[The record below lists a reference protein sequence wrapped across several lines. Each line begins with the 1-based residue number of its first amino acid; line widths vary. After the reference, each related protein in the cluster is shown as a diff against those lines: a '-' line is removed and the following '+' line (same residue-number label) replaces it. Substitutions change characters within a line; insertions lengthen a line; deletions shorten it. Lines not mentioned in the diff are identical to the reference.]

1 MVHRGPDDGGEYF
14 DDEQGL
20 GMGFRR
26 LSVIDL
32 SAAGHQPMANE
43 DGTIWLA
50 FNGEIYNFQELRRD
64 LLASGHAFRSRT
76 DSEVILHQYEESGMR
91 CTDYLNGMFAFALW
105 DRRSRRLLLA
115 RDRLGKKPLYYYDDG
130 KRLIY
135 ASELKAI
142 LVNRIVPR
150 DLDGDALGEYLSR
163 GYVSAPRTIFRSVQQ
178 LLPAHWMVFENGES
192 KAERYWDWL
201 PAFRS
206 DQTLTE
212 EEWTQK
218 VQSILKTVVRERLN
232 SDVSLGAFLSG
243 GIDSSAVVATMAHL
257 GHQPI
262 RTFSI
267 GFRDQDY
274 DELPYAR
281 MVAKQFA
288 TDHHEFYLE
297 PESVRELLPRLINQ
311 FDEPL
316 ADASALPTYYLSK
329 VARREVTVCLS
340 GDGGDEACAGHDRY
354 VQSFREQ
361 TVDCVPMALRRL
373 LLAPARILPWGVPG
387 RRLASRLAL
396 GPVQRYVSAVTHIPQ
411 ELLTQLLTPEA
422 SRWIGVSA
430 IRNRFWSRSGAVS
443 SLFSGWEA
451 AHSVDGSPVVTGKA
465 GIVFTLSLTSAE
477 ESQETDS
484 PDGLSVMRILMLAS
498 PPGIRGPIPKLTP
511 VLLAAL
517 QSLGCTT
524 DFIPWGRLQE
534 HEGVLPKVL
543 GRLRA
548 IGQAWTML
556 RSSRF
561 DVAIV
566 HTGHDWR
573 TLSRDICLLFAIRRL
588 CRHIVLQFHGSA
600 VDRLVGVGGHAFKF
614 LSGLVVRLG
623 DATLVLS
630 SEELKQWKAFYP
642 SGDFHLVRNP
652 FLVPYLEPSVSP
664 TPPENRIP
672 VLLYVGRLVRQKG
685 LFELI
690 EATAEVR
697 QRIEFRL
704 VLVGDGLAGDSLR
717 AKVQERGL
725 QAHVWF
731 RGYLLGEDLWN
742 AYRSADA
749 FVLPTWREGFP
760 YAIMEAMHTGLP
772 IVTTRMRGM
781 ADHLQEGINALFVEP
796 RNPSDLARA
805 LLEILSNDEL
815 RRRMRKSNQ
824 ASLLSFDPKLVA
836 TQYLSVLQ
844 LICLK
849 S

>member
-422 SRWIGVSA
+422 SRWIGV
-430 IRNRFWSRSGAVS
+430 NGN
-443 SLFSGWEA
+443 
-451 AHSVDGSPVVTGKA
+451 SVLEDA
-465 GIVFTLSLTSAE
+465 
-477 ESQETDS
+477 
-484 PDGLSVMRILMLAS
+484 
-498 PPGIRGPIPKLTP
+498 
-511 VLLAAL
+511 
-517 QSLGCTT
+517 
-524 DFIPWGRLQE
+524 
-534 HEGVLPKVL
+534 L
-543 GRLRA
+543 GRAQHLD
-548 IGQAWTML
+548 L
-556 RSSRF
+556 
-561 DVAIV
+561 
-566 HTGHDWR
+566 
-573 TLSRDICLLFAIRRL
+573 LSRIQYADGQTYLPGDILVKVDRACMLNSLEVRCPLLDYRFLELMSSVPPAQRLNKGGGKRLFKKALKGYLPEAILDRDKMGFGVPLGAWFRDDLKGFFEEILLDRPTVERGIFSVPSLERLIHSRRL
-588 CRHIVLQFHGSA
+588 
-600 VDRLVGVGGHAFKF
+600 RLTQTLWA
-614 LSGLVVRLG
+614 LLV
-623 DATLVLS
+623 
-630 SEELKQWKAFYP
+630 
-642 SGDFHLVRNP
+642 
-652 FLVPYLEPSVSP
+652 
-664 TPPENRIP
+664 
-672 VLLYVGRLVRQKG
+672 
-685 LFELI
+685 FELWC
-690 EATAEVR
+690 R
-697 QRIEFRL
+697 
-704 VLVGDGLAGDSLR
+704 
-717 AKVQERGL
+717 
-725 QAHVWF
+725 
-731 RGYLLGEDLWN
+731 
-742 AYRSADA
+742 
-749 FVLPTWREGFP
+749 
-760 YAIMEAMHTGLP
+760 
-772 IVTTRMRGM
+772 
-781 ADHLQEGINALFVEP
+781 
-796 RNPSDLARA
+796 
-805 LLEILSNDEL
+805 
-815 RRRMRKSNQ
+815 
-824 ASLLSFDPKLVA
+824 
-836 TQYLSVLQ
+836 QYLDEV
-844 LICLK
+844 
-849 S
+849 